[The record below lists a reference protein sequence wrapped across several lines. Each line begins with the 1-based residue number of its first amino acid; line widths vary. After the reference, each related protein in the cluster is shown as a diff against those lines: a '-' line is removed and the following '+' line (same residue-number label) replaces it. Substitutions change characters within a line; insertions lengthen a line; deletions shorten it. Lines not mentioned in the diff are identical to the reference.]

1 MSEQF
6 YNIQVFDDGNTEY
19 RKILNEWRVTREMFG
34 GSKVALQN
42 VSRPEVKIS
51 SISSWKL
58 RKVEKKVSVKPAKNS
73 DGNEEPASSDEG
85 EISTPPSVEY
95 SSDDTPIII
104 PKGDVPLEV
113 FGSDEEIKRYL
124 KTPEGR
130 AAYGNFAPRAHPE

>member
-1 MSEQF
+1 MSEQL
-6 YNIQVFDDGNTEY
+6 YNIQVFDDGNDEY
-19 RKILNEWRVTREMFG
+19 RNILNEWRVTREMFA

-42 VSRPEVKIS
+42 VSRPEVKIG

-58 RKVEKKVSVKPAKNS
+58 GKVERKVSVKPAKNS
-73 DGNEEPASSDEG
+73 GGKEELVSSDEG
-85 EISTPPSVEY
+85 ETSTPTSVEY

-104 PKGDVPLEV
+104 PKGGIPLEV

>member
-73 DGNEEPASSDEG
+73 DGIEGPSSSDEG

-95 SSDDTPIII
+95 SSDDTPII